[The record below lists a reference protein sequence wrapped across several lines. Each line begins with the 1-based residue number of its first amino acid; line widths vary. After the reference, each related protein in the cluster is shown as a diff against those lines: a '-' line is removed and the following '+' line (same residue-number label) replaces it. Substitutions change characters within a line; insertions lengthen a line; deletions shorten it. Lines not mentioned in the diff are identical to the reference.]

1 MQPNYE
7 RYKSLKFD
15 RPHPRVIRI
24 TLSSQLKLGV
34 MDPDMHRELSEVW
47 RDVDSDATVSTIIVT
62 GEGKSFSAG
71 GDLKHELKVAVD
83 YDLRMQA
90 MKETRDLVYNMIHC
104 SKPIV
109 SAIRGWAVGAGLA
122 AALLADVSVAAK
134 DANFM
139 DGHTKIGVAAGDCA
153 MIIWPLLVSMAKAK
167 YYLLCC
173 ERLKGEEAERIG
185 LVSLAV
191 EDGEVEAKALEIAS
205 NLAMGAQAAIRWTK
219 YSLNSWIRNAG
230 PIFDASVAYE
240 FMGFSG
246 PEGLEGMKAF
256 LEKRTPQF
264 PGQAT
269 L

>member
-47 RDVDSDATVSTIIVT
+47 RDVDADETVSAIIVT
-62 GEGKSFSAG
+62 GEGKVFSAG

-90 MKETRDLVYNMIHC
+90 MKETRDLVYNILHC

-122 AALLADVSVAAK
+122 AGLLADISVASK
-134 DANFM
+134 DANLM

-167 YYLLCC
+167 YYLMCC
-173 ERLKGEEAERIG
+173 ERLSGEEAERIG

-191 EDGEVEAKALEIAS
+191 PDEEVAAKAEQIAA
-205 NLAMGAQAAIRWTK
+205 NLANGAPAAIRWTK
-219 YSLNSWIRNAG
+219 YSLNSWIKNAG

-240 FMGFSG
+240 FMGFAG
-246 PEGLEGMKAF
+246 REGLEGMNAF
-256 LEKRTPQF
+256 LEKRAPDFPPQ
-264 PGQAT
+264 T
-269 L
+269 VI

>member
-1 MQPNYE
+1 MQPDYA

-15 RPHPRVIRI
+15 RPHPAVIRI

-34 MDPDMHRELSEVW
+34 MDADMHRELSEVW
-47 RDVDSDATVSTIIVT
+47 RDVDADPSVSSIIVT

-90 MKETRDLVYNMIHC
+90 MKECRDLVYNMLHC

-109 SAIRGWAVGAGLA
+109 SGIRGWAVGAGLA
-122 AALLADVSVAAK
+122 AGLLADISVAAK
-134 DANFM
+134 DANLM

-153 MIIWPLLVSMAKAK
+153 TILWPLLVSMAKAK
-167 YYLLCC
+167 YYLLLC
-173 ERLKGEEAERIG
+173 ERLTGEEAERIG

-191 EDGEVEAKALEIAS
+191 DDEAVAETAEKIAIK
-205 NLAMGAQAAIRWTK
+205 LATGAPAAIRWTK
-219 YSLNSWIRNAG
+219 YSLNSWIKTAG

-240 FMGFSG
+240 FLGFSG
-246 PEGLEGMKAF
+246 KEGLEGMNAF
-256 LEKRTPQF
+256 LEKRPPDF
-264 PGQAT
+264 PKQVA

>member
-1 MQPNYE
+1 MQPNYD

-15 RPHPRVIRI
+15 RPVPRVIRI
-24 TLSSQLKLGV
+24 TLTSQLKLGV

-47 RDVDSDATVSTIIVT
+47 RDVDADETVSAIIIT
-62 GEGKSFSAG
+62 GQGKTFSAG

-90 MKETRDLVYNMIHC
+90 MKETRDLVYNILHC

-109 SAIRGWAVGAGLA
+109 SGIRGWAVGAGLA
-122 AALLADVSVAAK
+122 AGLLADISVAAK

-167 YYLLCC
+167 YYLMCC
-173 ERLKGEEAERIG
+173 ERLTGEEAERIG
-185 LVSLAV
+185 LVSMAV
-191 EDGEVEAKALEIAS
+191 PDEEVESKALAIAS
-205 NLAMGAQAAIRWTK
+205 SLAEGAPAAIRWTK
-219 YSLNSWIRNAG
+219 YSLNSWIKNAG

-246 PEGLEGMKAF
+246 PEGHEGMTAF
-256 LEKRTPQF
+256 LEKRPTQF
-264 PGQAT
+264 NPNT
-269 L
+269 VI

>member
-47 RDVDSDATVSTIIVT
+47 RDVDADETVSAIIVT
-62 GEGKSFSAG
+62 GEGKVFSAG

-90 MKETRDLVYNMIHC
+90 MKETRDLVYNILHC

-109 SAIRGWAVGAGLA
+109 SAMRGWAVGAGLA
-122 AALLADVSVAAK
+122 AGLLADISVVAK
-134 DANFM
+134 DANLM

-167 YYLLCC
+167 YYLMCC
-173 ERLKGEEAERIG
+173 ERLSGEEAERIG
-185 LVSLAV
+185 LVSMAV
-191 EDGEVEAKALEIAS
+191 PDEEVAAKAEQIAT
-205 NLAMGAQAAIRWTK
+205 NLANGAPAAIRWTK
-219 YSLNSWIRNAG
+219 YSLNSWIKNAG

-246 PEGLEGMKAF
+246 REGLEGMKAF
-256 LEKRTPQF
+256 LEKRAPDFPPQ
-264 PGQAT
+264 T
-269 L
+269 VI

>member
-1 MQPNYE
+1 MQPNYD

-24 TLSSQLKLGV
+24 TLTSQMKLGV

-47 RDVDSDATVSTIIVT
+47 RDVDADEAVSAIIIT
-62 GEGKSFSAG
+62 GQGKTFSAG

-90 MKETRDLVYNMIHC
+90 MKETRDLVYNMLHC

-122 AALLADVSVAAK
+122 AGLLADVSIAAE

-173 ERLKGEEAERIG
+173 ERLTGKEAERIG
-185 LVSLAV
+185 LVSLTVPDEEVAEKAEQVAV
-191 EDGEVEAKALEIAS
+191 S
-205 NLAMGAQAAIRWTK
+205 LANGAPAAIRWTK
-219 YSLNSWIRNAG
+219 YSLNSWIKNAG

-240 FMGFSG
+240 FMGFAG
-246 PEGLEGMKAF
+246 REGLEGMSAF
-256 LEKRTPQF
+256 LEKRPPEF
-264 PGQAT
+264 PAQT
-269 L
+269 VI